1 MLVLALADS
10 SKGKFMAIQ
19 IPTLNAPSVRS
30 RGIGAPQVRAQP
42 VDNSLLEL
50 GQQALGAAG
59 SLYQK
64 SVEDADTAALIAAE
78 SQLADWKLQ
87 TMFDPEKGVYAR
99 KGRGALDITN
109 QTIPQFDQQ
118 AEQLAGSLTNE
129 RQRARFKQIAASQ
142 RNSLNSELNRYEFGE
157 RQRFYDET
165 DEASLKSAATGATA
179 YYQDPAQIAYY
190 QNKGARVIAAN
201 GQRKGLPLEAIEQ
214 NVQAFNSGIAVSV
227 VERMMLD
234 DPLKAQ
240 QYYATASGFMTPDDQ
255 LKVTRTLGT
264 EVRKQL
270 GSQIGTSLYETGGL
284 GADALPA
291 LVIQAESGGDPMA
304 VSPKGARGLMQL
316 MPDTAKEMAGELGI
330 DYDEERL
337 TSDPQYNMALGT
349 AYLNKM
355 LGKYN
360 GNPALA
366 LAAYNAGPGS
376 VDKWIKENGDPRTGE
391 ISDQEFIEKI
401 PFAETRNY
409 ASKIVGQLGSGQ
421 PAARTYADAT
431 RQAQKIE
438 DPQLRKYAV
447 DRVDDLYKAQKLEMD
462 AEYEEAAKVVMDQGF
477 NAIPATVLDRLPA
490 DDQIEL
496 QKLDDRRRK
505 GLEPETDDQKLQ
517 EFITMPTAQLAALSI
532 ERDIRPHLNSS
543 DFTRVLSAYQAA
555 QKGDSRTQ
563 AAQAAEYKSV
573 QSVMGMAGILFG
585 TSKDAQD
592 SQNIQKRAQF
602 ENSYNQ
608 LRDAFVL
615 KNKVDPTP
623 QEAQKLAEQLL
634 IEVRMA
640 GTGIFSPDLVPA
652 WQVKPGQQGQAFV
665 DPGDIDVDELSPN
678 ERQQAVERL
687 GAMGVQQVTDETIAE
702 AYLQILE
709 ARGLKVKR

>member
-1 MLVLALADS
+1 
-10 SKGKFMAIQ
+10 MAIQ
-19 IPTLNAPSVRS
+19 IPTLSGPSVRA
-30 RGIGAPQVRAQP
+30 RPLGAPQVRAQP
-42 VDNSLLEL
+42 ADTSMTQL
-50 GQQALGAAG
+50 GQQALGMAG
-59 SLYQK
+59 KLYQK
-64 SVEDADTAALIAAE
+64 SQEDADNAALIDAE
-78 SQLADWKLQ
+78 SKLSDWKLS

-118 AEQLAGSLTNE
+118 AEQLSSGLTNE

-142 RNSLNSELNRYEFGE
+142 RNSLNSELNRYEYGE

-165 DEASLKSAATGATA
+165 DDASLKSAATGATA

-214 NVQAFNSGIAVSV
+214 NVQQFNSGVAVSV

-255 LKVTRTLGT
+255 LKVTKVLGT

-291 LVIQAESGGDPMA
+291 LVIQAESGGDPLA

-376 VDKWIKENGDPRTGE
+376 VDKWIKENGDPRSGE

-401 PFAETRNY
+401 PFKETREY
-409 ASKIVGQLGSGQ
+409 ASKIVGQLGGNQS
-421 PAARTYADAT
+421 AARSYADAT

-438 DPQLRKYAV
+438 DPQLRKYTL
-447 DRVDDLYKAQKLEMD
+447 DRVDDMHKAEQLEMK
-462 AEYEEAAKVVMDQGF
+462 AEYEDAAKVVMEQGF
-477 NAIPATVLDRLPA
+477 NAIPATTLNRIPA
-490 DDQIEL
+490 TDQA
-496 QKLDDRRRK
+496 KLMKMDEQRRK
-505 GLEPETDDQKLQ
+505 GVGPVTDDKKLQ
-517 EFITMPTAQLAALSI
+517 EFITMPTEQLAALSI
-532 ERDIRPHLNSS
+532 DRDIRPYLNRT
-543 DFTRVLSAYQAA
+543 DFNRVLSAYQGA
-555 QKGDSRTQ
+555 QKGDGRTQ

-585 TSKDAQD
+585 TSKDAQAQ
-592 SQNIQKRAQF
+592 QNIQKRAQF

-634 IEVRMA
+634 VEVRMA

-652 WQVKPGQQGQAFV
+652 WQVRSGQQSQAFV